1 MNKQEI
7 NQDITDNFPKPSYF
21 TKNLEAL
28 QSQLPA
34 ILADFNKFYVFY
46 NKNPE
51 YQEYQN
57 MFENIKSNLNNL
69 NSEIFTLSNDVQ
81 TNTDDINRRLLLLN
95 GLIKIEKE
103 RNKELKKKLGIEE
116 NKNSAASEL
125 IMDYKNMYESG
136 YLRNWALLLSIFLV
150 GYTITKIYKK
160 PITPTFA

>member
-1 MNKQEI
+1 M
-7 NQDITDNFPKPSYF
+7 
-21 TKNLEAL
+21 
-28 QSQLPA
+28 
-34 ILADFNKFYVFY
+34 
-46 NKNPE
+46 
-51 YQEYQN
+51 
-57 MFENIKSNLNNL
+57 
-69 NSEIFTLSNDVQ
+69 
-81 TNTDDINRRLLLLN
+81 LN

-150 GYTITKIYKK
+150 GYTISKIYKK